1 MKLKTVAFGAA
12 AAGLVAAE
20 AVNLYKQVM
29 GRGDRPKRPMT
40 RLMERKDKDDYA
52 MADAWRQKYTD
63 WVNTQPVENCTITSD
78 RGDLLRGY
86 YLPPKG
92 DSKVIVFG
100 SHGFHADHTV
110 DPHTFIKHYH
120 DLGYGFFCCDHVG
133 AGASGG
139 EYVGFDYY
147 ESQDMLRW
155 IEYLTA
161 RFGQDITVI
170 LHGVSMGAATVLQLA
185 GSRCPDC
192 VKLIISDC
200 AYTSAKDEFS
210 YVARNAGLRHP
221 QPVLWLLNEMNK
233 RLAGFDLEKTDV
245 RQSVREAKVP
255 ILFIH
260 GALDDFV
267 PPEMVY
273 ELYNLCPADK
283 KELKIFDN
291 AKHAQSCLL
300 NEEEYHRTVDDFI
313 RRRLPA
319 TI

>member
-1 MKLKTVAFGAA
+1 
-12 AAGLVAAE
+12 
-20 AVNLYKQVM
+20 
-29 GRGDRPKRPMT
+29 
-40 RLMERKDKDDYA
+40 MEMKDKDDYA

-200 AYTSAKDEFS
+200 AWPGLIWKRQMCAKACERPRCPFS
-210 YVARNAGLRHP
+210 LSTVRWTTLYPRRWCTNSITCVRRIKRN
-221 QPVLWLLNEMNK
+221 
-233 RLAGFDLEKTDV
+233 
-245 RQSVREAKVP
+245 
-255 ILFIH
+255 
-260 GALDDFV
+260 
-267 PPEMVY
+267 
-273 ELYNLCPADK
+273 
-283 KELKIFDN
+283 
-291 AKHAQSCLL
+291 
-300 NEEEYHRTVDDFI
+300 
-313 RRRLPA
+313 
-319 TI
+319 

>member
-1 MKLKTVAFGAA
+1 MKLKTVALGAA

-40 RLMERKDKDDYA
+40 RLMEMKDKDDYA

-133 AGASGG
+133 AGASSG

-185 GSRCPDC
+185 GSPLPGLCQADYLRLRLYQCQGRVFLCGSECRAAPPPAGAVA
-192 VKLIISDC
+192 VK
-200 AYTSAKDEFS
+200 
-210 YVARNAGLRHP
+210 
-221 QPVLWLLNEMNK
+221 
-233 RLAGFDLEKTDV
+233 
-245 RQSVREAKVP
+245 
-255 ILFIH
+255 
-260 GALDDFV
+260 
-267 PPEMVY
+267 
-273 ELYNLCPADK
+273 
-283 KELKIFDN
+283 
-291 AKHAQSCLL
+291 
-300 NEEEYHRTVDDFI
+300 
-313 RRRLPA
+313 
-319 TI
+319 

>member
-1 MKLKTVAFGAA
+1 MKLKTVALGVA

-40 RLMERKDKDDYA
+40 RLMEMKDKDDYA
-52 MADAWRQKYTD
+52 MADAWRQK
-63 WVNTQPVENCTITSD
+63 
-78 RGDLLRGY
+78 Y

>member
-1 MKLKTVAFGAA
+1 M
-12 AAGLVAAE
+12 
-20 AVNLYKQVM
+20 
-29 GRGDRPKRPMT
+29 
-40 RLMERKDKDDYA
+40 
-52 MADAWRQKYTD
+52 
-63 WVNTQPVENCTITSD
+63 ENCTITSD

-291 AKHAQSCLL
+291 AKHAQSCML